1 MFFTI
6 LLDTALSAYA
16 TEIACLQ
23 SFSDY
28 ILLPVSCT
36 LLSAAT
42 SLPFPVG
49 CPRRSAWHGRECA
62 VEADVLPSAVPSIR
76 CGAPSHVA
84 YCSEST
90 VQLVCVMEY
99 VAVVVQQSR
108 ASVLTC
114 SDSKTRSQH
123 GFLLCIFVS
132 GHVSFT
138 LPLRTYTFVMAS
150 VRRSTYFH
158 TFSAYLVV
166 YVVTV

>member
-90 VQLVCVMEY
+90 VQFVFVMEY

-123 GFLLCIFVS
+123 GFLHCFLSLVTCLSRCRLGRFHLSWRPCV
-132 GHVSFT
+132 G
-138 LPLRTYTFVMAS
+138 P
-150 VRRSTYFH
+150 H
-158 TFSAYLVV
+158 TFARFLAVCA
-166 YVVTV
+166 